1 MQQPSIMHV
10 CTTVLSWDE
19 RGRPMYSAV
28 QDKWASTGS
37 RQHVCIK
44 KASSALL
51 LRPCMQQDRR
61 IMACS
66 GSKQTV
72 CTTGARLGSSQSA
85 AWRHHLPSLL
95 GPCQQLRATA
105 TQLLLPCLPSPSC
118 RSLVLPITHRS
129 SLW

>member
-1 MQQPSIMHV
+1 MHQPSIMHV
-10 CTTVLSWDE
+10 CTTVLSWYE

-28 QDKWASTGS
+28 QDNMGKHW
-37 RQHVCIK
+37 
-44 KASSALL
+44 
-51 LRPCMQQDRR
+51 QQATRLHQEG
-61 IMACS
+61 IICPLAVPMHAA
-66 GSKQTV
+66 GQKNIGKQLV
-72 CTTGARLGSSQSA
+72 WTTGARLGGSKSA